1 MFHGEHGSHVAY
13 EVEWGSVFL
22 VLNFA
27 QELLY
32 SPFHSNTISICIVNI
47 VLKNLRFMSA
57 ILLNMNLEKLRT
69 FNRSSSWRLHSKMKG
84 NSPAWNCCQTGHIIL
99 SLGPCHS
106 QNTTNNWFWA
116 FCKHSRFIIH
126 KVRNEDGTS
135 KQPTRVQVISM
146 TSVQ

>member
-32 SPFHSNTISICIVNI
+32 SPFHSNTISIGIVNI

-57 ILLNMNLEKLRT
+57 ILLNMNLEKLCT

-84 NSPAWNCCQTGHIIL
+84 NSRAWNCCQTGHIIL